1 MSITVGQAL
10 EMDLFSEAEVIAGHE
25 GLGRPILFVDI
36 LEVPDPDK
44 YFRSGV
50 LLVSSWYA
58 IRGDV
63 EAQCRLIQSAAKTGA
78 SGFVLKVDRYLGQVP
93 KKVLDLA
100 DQLQI
105 PIINIIKDIPY
116 IEITHP
122 LLTKILHNQ
131 AFRLEYHLKIHKLF
145 RKVAL
150 EGGGFAAIVQSL
162 NSLIH
167 NPVAICDAE
176 GKMLA
181 WFPKDSCHWSSV
193 DVGSVVLNE
202 MDIQFLSNVY
212 NYVRRSLQLEI
223 GDCLIFPI
231 RIETGIYGYLLVKEV
246 NGLCNEL
253 NLIAL
258 ENASTMAAL
267 EAAKCSAIAEVENH
281 LRNDFF
287 NDLISGN
294 LVSEEV
300 TKMRALTLGWDFAV
314 PAVIIVADIDGF
326 GAVLESKLSEDYA
339 MTVKSKMLAAIQ
351 KTIASFSQSFMA
363 VGRSDSCIAIV
374 SLPSLKHCNNKKSK
388 QLDSLLKD
396 LQSILRKELD
406 DVTVSIAVS
415 DPFYSLLDIS
425 SSYKQACELMK
436 ISRKVFGPGHL
447 ATKDKLE
454 IYSLFYR
461 CGPKEELYAFC
472 EKMLRALIEYDNEK
486 GADLV
491 HTLRCYLENEAS
503 IRLAAQSLF
512 IHENTLRY
520 RLGIIEKITGLN
532 LRKARDRFRL
542 SIALHISPFCENK

>member
-36 LEVPDPDK
+36 MEVPDPDK
-44 YFRSGV
+44 YFRNGV

-63 EAQCRLIQSAAKTGA
+63 EAQCRLIQSAARIGA
-78 SGFVLKVDRYLGQVP
+78 AGFLLKVDRYLGQVP
-93 KKVLDLA
+93 KRVLDLA

-105 PIINIIKDIPY
+105 PIVNIIKDIPY

-131 AFRLEYHLKIHKLF
+131 AFRLEYHLKIHRLF
-145 RKVAL
+145 RRVAL
-150 EGGGFAAIVQSL
+150 EGGGFEAIVQSL
-162 NSLIH
+162 NSLIN
-167 NPVAICDAE
+167 NPVAICDTE

-181 WFPKDSCHWSSV
+181 WFPKVSCHWPSV

-212 NYVRRSLQLEI
+212 NYVRRSLHLGI
-223 GDCLIFPI
+223 GDCLVFPI
-231 RIETGIYGYLLVKEV
+231 RIETGIYGYLLIKEV
-246 NGLCNEL
+246 SGPCNEL

-267 EAAKCSAIAEVENH
+267 EVAKCSAIAEVENH

-300 TKMRALTLGWDFAV
+300 AKMRALTLGWDFAV

-326 GAVLESKLSEDYA
+326 GAVVESKLSENYA
-339 MTVKSKMLAAIQ
+339 MTVKSKMLATVQ

-374 SLPSLKHCNNKKSK
+374 SLPSLKHCSNEKSK
-388 QLDSLLKD
+388 QLDSLLRD
-396 LQSILRKELD
+396 LQGTLREELD
-406 DVTVSIAVS
+406 DVTASIAVS
-415 DPFYSLLDIS
+415 DPLYSLLDIS
-425 SSYKQACELMK
+425 SGYKQACELMK
-436 ISRKVFGPGHL
+436 IGRKVFGSGQS

-454 IYSLFYR
+454 IYRLFYR
-461 CGPKEELYAFC
+461 CGPKEELFAFC
-472 EKMLRALIEYDNEK
+472 EKMLGALIEHDNEK

-491 HTLRCYLENEAS
+491 HTLQCYLEKEAS
-503 IRLAAQSLF
+503 IRLAARSLF

-520 RLGIIEKITGLN
+520 RLGTIEKITGLN

-542 SIALHISPFCENK
+542 AMALHISPFYENK